1 MNARKFQK
9 QLQRH
14 ITTRNITEGYIK
26 SLYANDKKSIFF
38 NKSISELIKENLEI
52 LIKNTSIYS
61 ISEVINELCLHDD
74 MKQFITNN
82 LDKILIN
89 ESIIIGVL
97 KKLKFLIISNEIKEY
112 VSNNIESLI
121 ETDARESIFLIASSC
136 EFLNLSKDNKE
147 KLDKYLKKHK
157 ENYVRYLLSFSNDIL
172 MRPSKSEE
180 TAFYFLLSR
189 MIEEILEHEKL
200 SYSDIKSMM
209 RSIYSNTIEIG
220 SKIIKLHL
228 GKNNYAIPDNNRII
242 RPIIRFDLKKIS
254 TYPVVVEVI
263 EKVNTSIKINSKQ
276 MYEMYKSLREEK
288 IIISDFKPWNIGIL
302 LKDNRIYWHKEI
314 CLDKANRGIVGEIK
328 ESPLKKGN
336 LVITDSSSLCYEG
349 SDHIELSGLS
359 MSFES
364 KYQKEQRQKVLRK

>member
-121 ETDARESIFLIASSC
+121 ETDARESLF
-136 EFLNLSKDNKE
+136 
-147 KLDKYLKKHK
+147 
-157 ENYVRYLLSFSNDIL
+157 
-172 MRPSKSEE
+172 
-180 TAFYFLLSR
+180 
-189 MIEEILEHEKL
+189 
-200 SYSDIKSMM
+200 
-209 RSIYSNTIEIG
+209 
-220 SKIIKLHL
+220 
-228 GKNNYAIPDNNRII
+228 
-242 RPIIRFDLKKIS
+242 
-254 TYPVVVEVI
+254 
-263 EKVNTSIKINSKQ
+263 
-276 MYEMYKSLREEK
+276 
-288 IIISDFKPWNIGIL
+288 
-302 LKDNRIYWHKEI
+302 
-314 CLDKANRGIVGEIK
+314 
-328 ESPLKKGN
+328 
-336 LVITDSSSLCYEG
+336 
-349 SDHIELSGLS
+349 
-359 MSFES
+359 
-364 KYQKEQRQKVLRK
+364 